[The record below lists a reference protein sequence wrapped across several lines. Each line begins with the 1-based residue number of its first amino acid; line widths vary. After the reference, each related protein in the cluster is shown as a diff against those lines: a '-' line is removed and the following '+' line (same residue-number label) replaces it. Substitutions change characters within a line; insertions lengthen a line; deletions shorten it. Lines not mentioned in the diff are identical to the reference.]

1 MVGLMI
7 GGQKKGNILLCFIM
21 VLWKHFSGFCCKIK
35 IVKIGWNWKKL
46 AIYYSWVWWVFWV
59 WHDLEGQKVIKLV
72 LPLPDQTFCT
82 LYYTLFEWSRGRMR
96 RWEAPLFVVLD
107 LQQSYAYLYITLY
120 HIYGYTHQLYFSN
133 LNMMIDQLH
142 SGFLLPAVPSA
153 VPSAVPVSLKFL
165 QYKHRYKTLIKSLI
179 SMAQGTLIR
188 AFVLRHVVNHPEILW
203 LHNIS
208 HVSEMM
214 NIKAVQPG
222 VGEGRVSSIAL
233 SL

>member
-1 MVGLMI
+1 
-7 GGQKKGNILLCFIM
+7 
-21 VLWKHFSGFCCKIK
+21 
-35 IVKIGWNWKKL
+35 
-46 AIYYSWVWWVFWV
+46 
-59 WHDLEGQKVIKLV
+59 
-72 LPLPDQTFCT
+72 
-82 LYYTLFEWSRGRMR
+82 
-96 RWEAPLFVVLD
+96 
-107 LQQSYAYLYITLY
+107 
-120 HIYGYTHQLYFSN
+120 
-133 LNMMIDQLH
+133 MMIDQLH